1 MGQTVLKTSY
11 CVPLPSQYQC
21 RSMIILPPLGRSQLL
36 SSAQR
41 TSLNQ
46 LTTLTTPNSST
57 HTVSS
62 ITTPLLYNHILQPVI
77 LGAPVSC
84 TTKFIMTFFFL
95 RLCSRFVRAPTDLCS
110 CGWFSIVAS
119 RCGILSNTHGI
130 YFDNYQLSFLV
141 VYGIH
146 PVK

>member
-84 TTKFIMTFFFL
+84 TTKFIMTFFFFEVVL
-95 RLCSRFVRAPTDLCS
+95 QICTSPNSSMQLWMIFNS
-110 CGWFSIVAS
+110 
-119 RCGILSNTHGI
+119 GIQMWNLSNTHGI